1 MCTKQSHF
9 STHGDGRWMSERS
22 WHIFQGDADLVFD
35 PDPDTVW
42 RREIQRTE
50 RRLVAASP
58 SLPVGASKLH

>member
-1 MCTKQSHF
+1 
-9 STHGDGRWMSERS
+9 MSERS
-22 WHIFQGDADLVFD
+22 WHIFQGDAELVFD